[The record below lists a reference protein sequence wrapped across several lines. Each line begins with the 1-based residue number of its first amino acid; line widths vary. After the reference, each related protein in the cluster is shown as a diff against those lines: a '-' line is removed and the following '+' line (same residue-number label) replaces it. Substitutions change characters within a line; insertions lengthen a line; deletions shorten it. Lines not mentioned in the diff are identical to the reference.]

1 MPLPYIL
8 YQLHIELNSIFLQN
22 IYDTDNFQHTRIC
35 MLIINEN
42 S

>member
-22 IYDTDNFQHTRIC
+22 IYDTDNFL